1 MKFKQRW
8 AIVAPPA
15 SLTPCAPSA
24 PCVPSRPVADSGR
37 PGPSVQP
44 MRQLAFLWICPANGN
59 CCRGQTAASQ
69 SM

>member
-44 MRQLAFLWICPANGN
+44 MRQLAFL
-59 CCRGQTAASQ
+59 
-69 SM
+69 